1 MAEDVFK
8 PGDSVP
14 RSGIYQVVHY
24 QHRMPHEAV
33 VTERQMFPVC
43 RVCGARVRYK
53 LARGAD
59 PIDDDRDFT
68 AAAGGISGR

>member
-14 RSGIYQVVHY
+14 RSGIYKVMHY
-24 QHRMPHEAV
+24 QHRMPHDTV
-33 VTERQMFPVC
+33 VTDHHPFPMC

-53 LARGAD
+53 LARGAE
-59 PIDDDRDFT
+59 PIEEDRDFSD
-68 AAAGGISGR
+68 AGKAAGGR